1 MLCLTKNIIDGNLTT
16 TRDPQS
22 FLLTFNNTW
31 NEYFSKYA
39 DNFRVKVSKLAN
51 TDYDC
56 KIKQDK
62 SFEYIFKIS
71 CAINKNISEGE
82 ILKLTLEN
90 LPNETEFSD
99 ITIRRKEYTVPMKA
113 FITCPENFTYN
124 IGSYKLFI

>member
-1 MLCLTKNIIDGNLTT
+1 MRISYFFSVSYSSIDTKVIAAKDERRGL
-16 TRDPQS
+16 Q
-22 FLLTFNNTW
+22 